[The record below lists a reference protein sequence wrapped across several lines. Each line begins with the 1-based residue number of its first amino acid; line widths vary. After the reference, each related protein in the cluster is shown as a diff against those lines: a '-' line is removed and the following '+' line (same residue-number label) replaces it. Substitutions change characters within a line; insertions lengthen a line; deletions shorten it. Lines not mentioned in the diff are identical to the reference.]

1 MAKNENL
8 NQTQI
13 QSTKAEK
20 RSVTIYFPKQEYEEY
35 ERLLKSRIGDKS
47 VASRLK
53 GLALHDLEVLS
64 DKKHYDF

>member
-8 NQTQI
+8 NQPQI
-13 QSTKAEK
+13 QPTKAEK

-53 GLALHDLEVLS
+53 GLSLHDLEVLS